1 MNAVPQVLRLPLA
14 FAFTVAVAY
23 AACTML
29 FWMFPG
35 AAGAFM
41 NGLFHGLDFR
51 RLQGA
56 AGFTF
61 GAFALALAGIAGWA
75 FLMALVFGWI
85 RTRV

>member
-1 MNAVPQVLRLPLA
+1 MNAVPQVLRMPLA
-14 FAFTVAVAY
+14 FALTVALAY
-23 AACTML
+23 AACTAL
-29 FWMFPG
+29 FWMFPD

-56 AGFTF
+56 APFSFGGF
-61 GAFALALAGIAGWA
+61 AFALAGIAGWS